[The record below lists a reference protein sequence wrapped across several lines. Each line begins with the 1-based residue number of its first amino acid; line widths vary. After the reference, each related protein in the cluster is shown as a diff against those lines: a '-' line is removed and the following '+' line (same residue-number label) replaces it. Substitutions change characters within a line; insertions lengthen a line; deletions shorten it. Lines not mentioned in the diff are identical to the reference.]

1 MSFAKLANKIHIS
14 DDRRKRHTVPE
25 QDRQIVK
32 DVLSVLSDLI
42 AVDPDATD
50 TLFKN
55 GLRRNRIKDK
65 KQ

>member
-1 MSFAKLANKIHIS
+1 MSFSKLADHIHNS

-42 AVDPDATD
+42 AVNPDATD
-50 TLFKN
+50 VLFKN
-55 GLRRNRIKDK
+55 GIRRNRIKDK